1 MWLKVMILL
10 AGLCLFPMKSHALSC
25 TATVTTVAFGTVD
38 PFASASTTSGTL
50 RFTCTKGL
58 TEVLNAATVCFNLY
72 PTSSGAPVDARKM
85 ASGSNQLSYQLYT
98 DAGRTNVW
106 GNQGVSSNSVL
117 KYSLGLLDLGV
128 AHTIPFYA
136 AVPAGQATTAPGS
149 YLDAFTTTNTTITAK
164 SDPLVTDSSC
174 GTTVVGN
181 MAFNVTAS
189 VNKQCKIN
197 ATNNITLDS
206 VPHTRTNITGNNFF
220 TMTCTNTTPYTVG
233 LSPSNGNSAGSGVMK
248 SATSPDQVPYQLN
261 STVGVSGTP
270 WGSLAPNTVAG
281 TGPGQAVDRYV
292 YVVVP
297 SANYRPATYNDT
309 VTINVTY

>member
-38 PFASASTTSGTL
+38 PFAGASTTSGSL

-58 TEVLNAATVCFNLY
+58 TELLNAATVCFNLY
-72 PTSSGAPVDARKM
+72 PTSTGAPIDARKM
-85 ASGSNQLSYQLYT
+85 ASGSNRLGYQLYT
-98 DAGRTNVW
+98 DSGRTSIW
-106 GNQGVSSNSVL
+106 GNQGVSSSSVL

-136 AVPAGQATTAPGS
+136 AVPSGQPTTAPGS
-149 YLDAFTTTNTTITAK
+149 YLDTFTTTNTTITAN
-164 SDPLVTDSSC
+164 SNPLASDSSC

-181 MAFNVTAS
+181 LTFNVTAS
-189 VNKQCKIN
+189 VNKQCNIS
-197 ATNNITLDS
+197 AANNITLDS

-261 STVGVSGTP
+261 STVGVGGTP
-270 WGSLAPNTVAG
+270 WGNLTANTVAG
-281 TGPGQAVDRYV
+281 TGTGLAVNRYV